1 MSNITRVHDKYM
13 EIDNKTLW
21 REKIP
26 ASSGPVWKLAS
37 PNRYVVRADVWE
49 KGFSTHNAA
58 YRGSISEP

>member
-1 MSNITRVHDKYM
+1 MSYMTRVHDKYM